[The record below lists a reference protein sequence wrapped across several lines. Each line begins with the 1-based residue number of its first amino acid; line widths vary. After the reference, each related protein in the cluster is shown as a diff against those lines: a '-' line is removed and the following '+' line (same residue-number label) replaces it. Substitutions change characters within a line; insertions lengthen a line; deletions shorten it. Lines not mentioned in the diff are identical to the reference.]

1 MWKNTR
7 EKRLIILEY
16 FDAYICDHYQPKKKN
31 VVKNNDGNIC
41 IEIFQN
47 YWSFLSD
54 IFRH

>member
-31 VVKNNDGNIC
+31 VKNNDGNIC